1 MLKRKLTKS
10 IGEYAEKKINSGE
23 WTWAKHWQ
31 SNRIRRGDSKAKGK
45 LEDSPETPDR
55 GTTSDI
61 PSLPLGAL
69 QDAMTR
75 TVEKKEV
82 KEQGRN
88 FNGKVPGNKQGMQSY
103 ILTQIRQRGPYASHF
118 GLETENV
125 QIIICIHR
133 LCMVVPSIVI
143 QQEYFSASSLSLSEL
158 SHVG

>member
-1 MLKRKLTKS
+1 MDLSKTLTEQQDQER
-10 IGEYAEKKINSGE
+10 GQ
-23 WTWAKHWQ
+23 Q
-31 SNRIRRGDSKAKGK
+31 SQREIRRQPWDSRQG
-45 LEDSPETPDR
+45 E
-55 GTTSDI
+55 TTSDI

-75 TVEKKEV
+75 TAEKKEV

-88 FNGKVPGNKQGMQSY
+88 LNGKVPGNKQGMQSY

-143 QQEYFSASSLSLSEL
+143 QQEYFFCFQFEL
-158 SHVG
+158 VMAQPCWLAIYQWRAEKG